1 MKMQVSFSEAD
12 KTKSLHVNFQ
22 FSQQKKNILLDILQN
37 HRTFLPLCPSWG
49 RGFGQFLFVL
59 HDSIFLSCF
68 TSTQI
73 FNNSDLYLCDLFW
86 VRRAGLQ
93 DLDLLVHVGRV
104 HPLCSSG
111 LFVRLIKASKQ
122 SLKRAKKK
130 QKTSSILIE
139 SIEKAFS
146 KYVSNDY

>member
-1 MKMQVSFSEAD
+1 MKMQVSFSKAD
-12 KTKSLHVNFQ
+12 KMKSLHVNFQ
-22 FSQQKKNILLDILQN
+22 SSQRRKNPFYQIYYKTIKLFCHCTVLN
-37 HRTFLPLCPSWG
+37 HG
-49 RGFGQFLFVL
+49 GGVGQFLFVL

-73 FNNSDLYLCDLFW
+73 FDNSDLYLCDLFW
-86 VRRAGLQ
+86 VRRASLQ

-130 QKTSSILIE
+130 QKTSSTLIE

-146 KYVSNDY
+146 K

>member
-1 MKMQVSFSEAD
+1 MLIMGEGLGSF
-12 KTKSLHVNFQ
+12 
-22 FSQQKKNILLDILQN
+22 
-37 HRTFLPLCPSWG
+37 C
-49 RGFGQFLFVL
+49 LFCRISVL

-93 DLDLLVHVGRV
+93 NFDLLVHVGRV

-130 QKTSSILIE
+130 DKLDFNRKHRKSILKVSWRLLEIG
-139 SIEKAFS
+139 FS
-146 KYVSNDY
+146 RLNQTNQSKVVDLVP

>member
-1 MKMQVSFSEAD
+1 MKL
-12 KTKSLHVNFQ
+12 LHVNFQ
-22 FSQQKKNILLDILQN
+22 SSKRKKKHFTRYITKLFC
-37 HRTFLPLCPSWG
+37 HCAHHG
-49 RGFGQFLFVL
+49 GGVGQFLFVL

-86 VRRAGLQ
+86 VRRASLQ

-130 QKTSSILIE
+130 QKTSSTLIE

-146 KYVSNDY
+146 KYVFKDY